1 MIKKIVDIVLVV
13 AVLVFSFLFFK
24 EKFYGDENVKYINGK
39 PYKVIEHV
47 VDTQYVTKTNV
58 EYRDG
63 RVIYKEKPIYVKLPV
78 EIDTMTILKN
88 YYSKVVYIDTFKL
101 PDSVGVVTVKDT
113 ISQNSIL
120 YRKWSSEVNK
130 IIIKDS
136 VIVEKLPKNIFYI
149 GGMAGVIQNV
159 VPYIGPTIS
168 LKNKKDMFFSVGAGI
183 GVKNTIIYQFGVSFP
198 IKF

>member
-149 GGMAGVIQNV
+149 GGMAGVI
-159 VPYIGPTIS
+159 
-168 LKNKKDMFFSVGAGI
+168 
-183 GVKNTIIYQFGVSFP
+183 
-198 IKF
+198 